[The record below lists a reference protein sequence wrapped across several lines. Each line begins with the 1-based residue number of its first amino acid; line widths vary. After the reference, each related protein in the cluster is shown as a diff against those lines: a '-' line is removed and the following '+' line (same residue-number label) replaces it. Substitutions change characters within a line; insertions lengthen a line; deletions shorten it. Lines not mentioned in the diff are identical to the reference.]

1 MARVDLEQFIEE
13 VFSVIDLPDQ
23 LAQALKERMLSV
35 DSNRRDDMQKLLEEA
50 PDDA

>member
-13 VFSVIDLPDQ
+13 VFSTIELPDP
-23 LAQALKERMLSV
+23 LAQALKERMLSA
-35 DSNRRDDMQKLLEEA
+35 DSNRRDDLQKLLEGA